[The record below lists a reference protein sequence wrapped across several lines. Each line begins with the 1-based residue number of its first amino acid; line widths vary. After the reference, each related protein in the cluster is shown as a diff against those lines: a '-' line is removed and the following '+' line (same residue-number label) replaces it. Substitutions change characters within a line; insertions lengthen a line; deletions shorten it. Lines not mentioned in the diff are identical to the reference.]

1 MLINK
6 KIIQFILLVIFLW
19 SCSQFSVNNSSDT
32 KSQKNNQAIVKTGL
46 DVLLEDHIDK
56 LYGKNIALVTN
67 HSGIDKNGNTNI
79 AQLYVKTTVQIET
92 IFTPERDVSQQGTSN
107 NNDTRIAKIF
117 SPEHGFSGNI
127 QRGEQVNDDSS
138 LSDIPPVIS
147 LYGKIRKPTQQ
158 MLSNIDLIIYDIQ
171 DIGARFYTY
180 ISTLG
185 LVMEA
190 AAEANIPVMILDRP
204 NPIGNK
210 VEGPILDKNFKSFI
224 GQYPIPIRYGMTV
237 GELANLIIGEK
248 MINPIPE
255 LTVIPMKNY
264 SRDYFYDQTF
274 LPWTNPS
281 PNIPDLETAIIYPGF
296 CLFEATNVS
305 EGRGTFSPFKQIGAP
320 WIDANSL
327 ISLLNKQDLPGVIF
341 KPIQFTPVSIATMS
355 KYPKFENI
363 QCNGIELNIIN
374 RDDYNSILTGVS
386 FLWAINKLYPNE
398 FIINKESMGRLWGSD
413 QLITQL
419 KEGNTPIEII
429 DSFQDDISYFH
440 EIRKKYLIY

>member
-1 MLINK
+1 MPTIT
-6 KIIQFILLVIFLW
+6 KIIHIILFVVIFW
-19 SCSQFSVNNSSDT
+19 SCSHFSINTSSYNKYPTDSAEIVN
-32 KSQKNNQAIVKTGL
+32 TGL
-46 DVLLEDHIDK
+46 DILLENNIDR
-56 LYGKNIALVTN
+56 LNGKNIALVTN

-79 AQLYVKTTVQIET
+79 AQLYVKTAVQIET

-107 NNDTRIAKIF
+107 SNDTRIAKIF

-127 QRGEQVNDDSS
+127 QRGEHVNDDSS

-147 LYGKIRKPTQQ
+147 LYGKIRKPTKQ

-237 GELANLIIGEK
+237 GELAKLIIGEK

-264 SRDYFYDQTF
+264 SRDYFYDRTF
-274 LPWTNPS
+274 LPWVNPS
-281 PNIPDLETAIIYPGF
+281 PNIPNLETAIIYPGF

-305 EGRGTFSPFKQIGAP
+305 EGRGTYTPFKQIGAP
-320 WIDANSL
+320 WIDASSL
-327 ISLLNKQDLPGVIF
+327 ISLLNKQNLPGVIF
-341 KPIQFTPVSIATMS
+341 KPTQFTPVSIATMS

-363 QCNGIELNIIN
+363 QCNGMEINIIN
-374 RDDYNSILTGVS
+374 RDDYNSVLTGVT

-413 QLITQL
+413 QLVTQL
-419 KEGNTPIEII
+419 KEGSTPIEII
-429 DSFQDDISYFH
+429 DSYQDDISYFH